1 MNYVDDGH
9 IKYLE
14 DDDGVLHFIADRS
27 VKHRI
32 KAEEDWKY
40 KKWEEYNTSRALI
53 GYEPIEDYGEF
64 IIGILGSTLSIED
77 VLIIEE
83 ERNKKGYLKYLKN
96 TDIFESLIRD
106 NFGSFYF
113 SIYNRLLEVDLEPQ
127 YRLRFVYLCT
137 YMDYDNK
144 LKFGNA
150 IGEARLMLER
160 DLIEVLGLSERES
173 RNTKKALIEAELITV
188 ESDKT
193 ITINKKYA
201 IKGKITKR
209 DLKGSMRIMENGLR
223 EIYTKAKPTE
233 HKRLDIFIKVLP
245 YVNYNHNVLCKNPS
259 EMDVDKVEP
268 LTLDELCDIV
278 GYDKNNSTKLKS
290 ELLKLKVDGNK
301 AILFVLKGREMHAYV
316 NPYIYYKGKSL
327 ESLRAL
333 MNMFR
338 IGRKK

>member
-14 DDDGVLHFIADRS
+14 DDDGILHFIADRS

-40 KKWEEYNTSRALI
+40 KKWEEYNTSRALR

-137 YMDYDNK
+137 YIDYDNK

-160 DLIEVLGLSERES
+160 DLIEVLGLSQNETIR
-173 RNTKKALIEAELITV
+173 TKKALIEANLISI
-188 ESDKT
+188 EDDKT
-193 ITINKKYA
+193 ISINKRYA

-245 YVNYNHNVLCKNPS
+245 YINYNHNVLCKNPTES
-259 EMDVDKVEP
+259 DVTKIEA
-268 LTLDELCDIV
+268 LTLSELCEIV
-278 GYDKNNSTKLKS
+278 GYDKTKSVRLKN
-290 ELLKLKVDGNK
+290 ELLKIKVDEQMAFGVFETGYGK
-301 AILFVLKGREMHAYV
+301 RLYV
-316 NPYIYYKGKSL
+316 NPKVYYKGRDL

-333 MNMFR
+333 INMFN
-338 IGRKK
+338 IKK